1 MLLHRMKPA
10 APASDVLLALD
21 SLANIRLVPS
31 GAGVVRRAVEAVTSC
46 GIHFSGRAGC
56 SLGGAGRLRDP
67 VFRGS
72 APRPVLFRR

>member
-1 MLLHRMKPA
+1 MKPA

-46 GIHFSGRAGC
+46 GIHF
-56 SLGGAGRLRDP
+56 
-67 VFRGS
+67 
-72 APRPVLFRR
+72 